1 MNDSTSL
8 SLQVLEGHTTT
19 ADLGSVLS
27 GRDDDTDDDSV
38 LKDSNL
44 LLELRL
50 DLLDDLAITTEAN
63 LVSRFVAVFRARIS
77 ISFNCMILTQ
87 NIQSDKTSLL
97 VTLGRTTSRSDEITK
112 ILASLT
118 NEVSVLIPVSIAL

>member
-38 LKDSNL
+38 FKDSNL
-44 LLELRL
+44 LLELSL
-50 DLLDDLAITTEAN
+50 NLLDDLAITTEAN

-112 ILASLT
+112 VLASLT